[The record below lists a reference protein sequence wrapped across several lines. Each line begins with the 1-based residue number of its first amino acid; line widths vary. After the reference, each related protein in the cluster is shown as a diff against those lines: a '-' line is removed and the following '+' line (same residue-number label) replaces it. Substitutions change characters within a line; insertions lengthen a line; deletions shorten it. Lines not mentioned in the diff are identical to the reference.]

1 MSEPTHP
8 APAPEPGSPSPEA
21 SADRYPRRPPRP
33 PGTKRF
39 TRDNYVDFFLY
50 ASAAVTYIALSIYN
64 KWLLD
69 WIIGP
74 FWLVAWGWG
83 LPPLGKPGRRQPVR
97 PQRGRIEDPE

>member
-21 SADRYPRRPPRP
+21 SADRYPRRP

-74 FWLVAWGWG
+74 FWLVAWVWG
-83 LPPLGKPGRRQPVR
+83 LPALVKLVRRQLIRPRRGHPV
-97 PQRGRIEDPE
+97 GDPE